1 MQVGGMSIALSGVHA
16 ERFEEVGKHEATTRH
31 EGAARYPRA
40 LHERN
45 AFIDHYFHPVRTQHE
60 AAAQAESIDLL
71 RQQLLADT
79 AQGKID
85 PAETYEML
93 HFMVEESDY
102 YYAPLLPRFSTE
114 LEPVTAAT
122 SRVMQAISALIAQ
135 LPANSP
141 TRQLRETEYDEL
153 VNRCGY
159 WVLA

>member
-1 MQVGGMSIALSGVHA
+1 MSIALSGVHA
-16 ERFEEVGKHEATTRH
+16 ERFEEVDKHEAATRH

-85 PAETYEML
+85 PAEVYEML

-122 SRVMQAISALIAQ
+122 ARVMQAISALIAQ

-141 TRQLRETEYDEL
+141 TRQLREAEYDEL

-159 WVLA
+159 WVLALQNS